1 MSENFCFFVYV
12 FTKEKLEG
20 GYKDRV
26 TEDILKFEK
35 DTLFSS
41 DTSTVLNMFICIY
54 EPWNT
59 SPVKDHV
66 GDKYFKPT
74 TQKCPL
80 RELWL

>member
-41 DTSTVLNMFICIY
+41 DTSTVLSIVY
-54 EPWNT
+54 LYRSAVEHE
-59 SPVKDHV
+59 SS
-66 GDKYFKPT
+66 
-74 TQKCPL
+74 
-80 RELWL
+80 

>member
-26 TEDILKFEK
+26 TEDILKFEN

-41 DTSTVLNMFICIY
+41 DTSTVQSIVYLYISAV
-54 EPWNT
+54 EHE
-59 SPVKDHV
+59 SS
-66 GDKYFKPT
+66 
-74 TQKCPL
+74 
-80 RELWL
+80 

>member
-26 TEDILKFEK
+26 TEDIFKFAE

-41 DTSTVLNMFICIY
+41 DTSTVLSIVYLYISAV
-54 EPWNT
+54 EHE
-59 SPVKDHV
+59 SS
-66 GDKYFKPT
+66 
-74 TQKCPL
+74 
-80 RELWL
+80 

>member
-12 FTKEKLEG
+12 FTTGKLEG

-41 DTSTVLNMFICIY
+41 DT
-54 EPWNT
+54 
-59 SPVKDHV
+59 
-66 GDKYFKPT
+66 
-74 TQKCPL
+74 
-80 RELWL
+80 

>member
-41 DTSTVLNMFICIY
+41 DTSTVQSIVYLYISAV
-54 EPWNT
+54 EHE
-59 SPVKDHV
+59 SS
-66 GDKYFKPT
+66 
-74 TQKCPL
+74 
-80 RELWL
+80 

>member
-26 TEDILKFEK
+26 TEDIFKFEK

-41 DTSTVLNMFICIY
+41 DTSTVLSIVYLYISAV
-54 EPWNT
+54 EHE
-59 SPVKDHV
+59 SS
-66 GDKYFKPT
+66 
-74 TQKCPL
+74 
-80 RELWL
+80 

>member
-41 DTSTVLNMFICIY
+41 DTSTVLSIVYLYISSV
-54 EPWNT
+54 EHE
-59 SPVKDHV
+59 SS
-66 GDKYFKPT
+66 
-74 TQKCPL
+74 
-80 RELWL
+80 

>member
-1 MSENFCFFVYV
+1 MSENFCFLVYV

-41 DTSTVLNMFICIY
+41 DTSTVLSIVYLYISAV
-54 EPWNT
+54 EHE
-59 SPVKDHV
+59 SS
-66 GDKYFKPT
+66 
-74 TQKCPL
+74 
-80 RELWL
+80 

>member
-41 DTSTVLNMFICIY
+41 DTSTVLSIVYLYI
-54 EPWNT
+54 
-59 SPVKDHV
+59 SPVEH
-66 GDKYFKPT
+66 
-74 TQKCPL
+74 
-80 RELWL
+80 ESS

>member
-41 DTSTVLNMFICIY
+41 DISTVLSIVYLYISSV
-54 EPWNT
+54 EHE
-59 SPVKDHV
+59 SS
-66 GDKYFKPT
+66 
-74 TQKCPL
+74 
-80 RELWL
+80 

>member
-41 DTSTVLNMFICIY
+41 DISTVLSIVYLYISAV
-54 EPWNT
+54 EHE
-59 SPVKDHV
+59 SS
-66 GDKYFKPT
+66 
-74 TQKCPL
+74 
-80 RELWL
+80 

>member
-1 MSENFCFFVYV
+1 MSENFCFFVHV

-41 DTSTVLNMFICIY
+41 DISTVLSIVYLYISSV
-54 EPWNT
+54 EHE
-59 SPVKDHV
+59 SS
-66 GDKYFKPT
+66 
-74 TQKCPL
+74 
-80 RELWL
+80 

>member
-26 TEDILKFEK
+26 TKDILKFEK

-41 DTSTVLNMFICIY
+41 DTSTVLSIVYLYISAV
-54 EPWNT
+54 EHE
-59 SPVKDHV
+59 SS
-66 GDKYFKPT
+66 
-74 TQKCPL
+74 
-80 RELWL
+80 

>member
-41 DTSTVLNMFICIY
+41 DTSTVLSLVYLYISAV
-54 EPWNT
+54 EHE
-59 SPVKDHV
+59 SS
-66 GDKYFKPT
+66 
-74 TQKCPL
+74 
-80 RELWL
+80 

>member
-41 DTSTVLNMFICIY
+41 DTSTVLSIVYLYISAVEY
-54 EPWNT
+54 E
-59 SPVKDHV
+59 SS
-66 GDKYFKPT
+66 
-74 TQKCPL
+74 
-80 RELWL
+80 

>member
-26 TEDILKFEK
+26 TEHILKFEK

-41 DTSTVLNMFICIY
+41 DTSTVQSI
-54 EPWNT
+54 
-59 SPVKDHV
+59 V
-66 GDKYFKPT
+66 
-74 TQKCPL
+74 CPYISAV
-80 RELWL
+80 EHESS

>member
-12 FTKEKLEG
+12 FTKEKLDG

-41 DTSTVLNMFICIY
+41 DTSAVLSIVYLYISAV
-54 EPWNT
+54 EHE
-59 SPVKDHV
+59 SS
-66 GDKYFKPT
+66 
-74 TQKCPL
+74 
-80 RELWL
+80 

>member
-41 DTSTVLNMFICIY
+41 DTSTVLSIVYLYITAV
-54 EPWNT
+54 EHE
-59 SPVKDHV
+59 SS
-66 GDKYFKPT
+66 
-74 TQKCPL
+74 
-80 RELWL
+80 

>member
-41 DTSTVLNMFICIY
+41 DTSTVLRIVYLYISAV
-54 EPWNT
+54 EHE
-59 SPVKDHV
+59 SS
-66 GDKYFKPT
+66 
-74 TQKCPL
+74 
-80 RELWL
+80 

>member
-20 GYKDRV
+20 GYKDRL

-41 DTSTVLNMFICIY
+41 DTSTVLSIVYLYISAV
-54 EPWNT
+54 EHE
-59 SPVKDHV
+59 SS
-66 GDKYFKPT
+66 
-74 TQKCPL
+74 
-80 RELWL
+80 

>member
-41 DTSTVLNMFICIY
+41 DPSTVLSIVYLYISAV
-54 EPWNT
+54 EHE
-59 SPVKDHV
+59 SS
-66 GDKYFKPT
+66 
-74 TQKCPL
+74 
-80 RELWL
+80 

>member
-12 FTKEKLEG
+12 FTKEKLQG

-41 DTSTVLNMFICIY
+41 DISTVLSIVYLYISSV
-54 EPWNT
+54 EHE
-59 SPVKDHV
+59 SS
-66 GDKYFKPT
+66 
-74 TQKCPL
+74 
-80 RELWL
+80 

>member
-41 DTSTVLNMFICIY
+41 DTSTVLSIVYLYISAV
-54 EPWNT
+54 EHE
-59 SPVKDHV
+59 SS
-66 GDKYFKPT
+66 
-74 TQKCPL
+74 
-80 RELWL
+80 